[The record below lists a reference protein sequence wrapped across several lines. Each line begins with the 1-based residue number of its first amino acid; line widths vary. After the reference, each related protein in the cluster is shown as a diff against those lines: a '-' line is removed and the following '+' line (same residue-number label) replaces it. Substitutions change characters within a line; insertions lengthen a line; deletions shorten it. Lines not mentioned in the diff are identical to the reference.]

1 MPIKAT
7 DWSVLIH
14 KSFETEK
21 YMTTPNTTDV
31 RDDLFMALKYAK
43 RDTKYGPSRGLDLG
57 HHFVFDGQIR
67 SSWESIRAALAT
79 ADWTKPQSAKSL
91 YNDPSWESKTFGA
104 RIAIGRC
111 LRFFVNHG
119 MVPLK
124 VINPQATGTKLYMP
138 ISL

>member
-1 MPIKAT
+1 MPKKAT
-7 DWSVLIH
+7 GWSASIH
-14 KSFETEK
+14 QHQGKK
-21 YMTTPNTTDV
+21 MTTQIINDV

-43 RDTKYGPSRGLDLG
+43 RDTKYGPSTGLDLG

-67 SSWESIRAALAT
+67 TAWVRICARLAS
-79 ADWTKPQSAKSL
+79 ADWTKPQSARAL
-91 YNDPSWESKTFGA
+91 YNDPCWESKSFGA

-119 MVPLK
+119 MLPLQ

-138 ISL
+138 INL